1 MQPRLM
7 ALQAISFKS
16 AKLSVGNSVLSV
28 LQTAAIASLFALT
41 LIFVILLPPCRVTAR
56 ISA

>member
-1 MQPRLM
+1 MQPRLI

-16 AKLSVGNSVLSV
+16 AKLSVGSNVLRM

-41 LIFVILLPPCRVTAR
+41 LIFIIVLPPA
-56 ISA
+56 S